1 MARQPIVLNGIEF
14 KFQKDAIDRFRNM
27 LELYRNGQSIAGD
40 DRDMLLALLERHPE
54 ADKKI
59 GCGIKRL
66 YKYRTDMPTSCF
78 WIERTDGSRTDFSDR
93 TAISAKGKSLYQ

>member
-14 KFQKDAIDRFRNM
+14 KFQKDAIEHFRNM
-27 LELYRNGQSIAGD
+27 LECYRNGQSITGD
-40 DRDMLLALLERHPE
+40 DHDMLLALLERHPE

-66 YKYRTDMPTSCF
+66 YK
-78 WIERTDGSRTDFSDR
+78 WFS
-93 TAISAKGKSLYQ
+93 